1 MWLLIP
7 KFTHSFVCYR
17 TKMDPREIIEKHM
30 ADLLVSIDVKNTRLW
45 DQLIQLGV
53 FKSGDVEHIKV
64 RF

>member
-1 MWLLIP
+1 
-7 KFTHSFVCYR
+7 
-17 TKMDPREIIEKHM
+17 MDPREIIENHM